1 MNLSSKG
8 NCMIH
13 IRQYMQRTLQIQAA
27 ESCCKIV
34 VTLVAL
40 YVLRILV
47 VAGAVVREVARR
59 ARREV
64 EVHATQARL
73 RDLQAGVILTI
84 SDFVHHHHQPLPLP
98 LPPRLP
104 LPLPPVPQLL

>member
-8 NCMIH
+8 NCWIH
-13 IRQYMQRTLQIQAA
+13 IRQSMQNTRQIQAA
-27 ESCCKIV
+27 ESCCKV
-34 VTLVAL
+34 VVLTVVAL
-40 YVLRILV
+40 IVLRMVV

-73 RDLQAGVILTI
+73 RVLQAGII
-84 SDFVHHHHQPLPLP
+84 MAI
-98 LPPRLP
+98 
-104 LPLPPVPQLL
+104 